1 MRGTLMPSTV
11 ALSVFCATACIARP
25 VTVLARK
32 ACVPSTSASASA
44 SVPMS
49 ASVIVDAGNVEQLVG
64 EQTRERMGFG
74 AVTGPH
80 AIAHGDR
87 QADRRDHDGHHAV
100 A

>member
-32 ACVPSTSASASA
+32 ACVPSTSASAST

-49 ASVIVDAGNVEQLVG
+49 DSVTVTPAMLNSLSANRLGNGCASAL
-64 EQTRERMGFG
+64 
-74 AVTGPH
+74 
-80 AIAHGDR
+80 
-87 QADRRDHDGHHAV
+87 
-100 A
+100 